1 VPSLWVPTAS
11 QDTLPAGTTHSVG
24 CPVTLAIVAEN
35 VDQVYGSAHPNDFA
49 ECGVDRVL
57 LRPGAEDLAGKIR

>member
-1 VPSLWVPTAS
+1 
-11 QDTLPAGTTHSVG
+11 
-24 CPVTLAIVAEN
+24 LAIVAEN